1 MCSSDLYH
9 GKTLAFR
16 TEQLAITDGLDKKT
30 KALPIRFS
38 LPLAKLQPGRYE
50 CQVSIM
56 NPTEKKFSFT
66 RAQIMVV
73 P

>member
-1 MCSSDLYH
+1 MCSSDL
-9 GKTLAFR
+9 KTLAFQ
-16 TEQLAITDGLDKKT
+16 TEQLVVKDGLDKKT

-38 LPLAKLQPGRYE
+38 LPLAKLQPGKYD

-56 NPTEKKFSFT
+56 NPAEKKFSFT

>member
-1 MCSSDLYH
+1 
-9 GKTLAFR
+9 
-16 TEQLAITDGLDKKT
+16 LDKKT

-38 LPLAKLQPGRYE
+38 LPLAKLQPGKYD